1 MEKGDQS
8 RYLLLTTKGWKTGI
22 NHKIRIW
29 FVEHNGRYYITSE
42 TSTKAHWVQNIINYP
57 RVLIEIS
64 NNVFEATARIIDN
77 EREQE
82 LSNAIKELMKSKHV
96 IGSIVEIERDIK

>member
-1 MEKGDQS
+1 MGKDDQS
-8 RYLLLTTKGWKTGI
+8 RFLLLTTKGWKTGI

-29 FVEHNGRYYITSE
+29 FVEYNDRYYITSE
-42 TSTKAHWVQNIINYP
+42 TSTKAHWVQNIIHDP

-77 EREQE
+77 EKEQD
-82 LSNAIKELMKSKHV
+82 LSNAVKDLMKAKYV
-96 IGSIVEIERDIK
+96 IGSIVEIERDTK